1 MKKMLFSFLLLS
13 SMGLS
18 AQVTIFEDGF
28 ELYDNFIITNIGSWK
43 QIDVDEAPTYG
54 IEVGTPPNTTPVQY
68 QNSGYTGSFIIFN
81 KSATN
86 PVVDDAWAAKTG
98 NKVIACFNA
107 LVNPQ
112 LPKKGPNNDWLI
124 SPQLQLGGSGNT
136 LTFWAKSAASNYPNE
151 RFKVGVSTT
160 GTAVGDFTVISTGEY
175 VQTTAT
181 WTQYT
186 YNLDAYAGQAVY
198 LSINCISN
206 DQFALLI
213 DDYKVTATTL
223 STDNFLV
230 DNFSIYPN
238 PTNGIVNIIGKNN
251 AAINSIQITD
261 VNGRII
267 KNLDMKDVQETQI
280 DITDLTAGMYFLNIQ
295 TDLGSGASKI
305 IKK

>member
-1 MKKMLFSFLLLS
+1 MKKMLFYFLFLS
-13 SMGLS
+13 SIGLN

-28 ELYDNFIITNIGSWK
+28 ESHDNFAIANIGSWT
-43 QIDVDEAPTYG
+43 QIDVDQAPTYG
-54 IEVGTPPNTTPVQY
+54 IKLGSPPSEVTVQY

-81 KSATN
+81 KTATN
-86 PVVDDAWAAKTG
+86 PVVGDEWTAKTG

-107 LVNPQ
+107 VVGSQ
-112 LPKKGPNNDWLI
+112 LPFQGPNNDWLI
-124 SPQLQLGGSGNT
+124 SPQLQLGGAGNT
-136 LTFWAKSAASNYPNE
+136 LTFWAKSAAPDFPNE

-160 GTAVGDFTVISTGEY
+160 GTAAANFTVISTGPY
-175 VQTTAT
+175 IQTTTT

-186 YNLDAYAGQAVY
+186 YNLDAYAGQNVY

-238 PTNGIVNIIGKNN
+238 PTNGIVNVIGKNN
-251 AAINSIQITD
+251 AVINSIQITD

-267 KNLDMKDVQETQI
+267 KNLDMKGVQETQL

-295 TDLGSGASKI
+295 TNLGSGSSKI